1 MYDWSD
7 KKILI
12 VEDNNINYLLLQHM
26 LQITGILIDLAKNS
40 NCFFKFISMNNY
52 DLILMDINLNEKIS
66 GVDLIKF
73 MKSNNINVPVIIQTA
88 YDEELIHSISDI
100 QHSDIISKPLN
111 RDILFNKININF
123 NIK

>member
-1 MYDWSD
+1 MCDWSD

-12 VEDNNINYLLLQHM
+12 VEDNDINYLLLEHM
-26 LQITGILIDLAKNS
+26 LKPSGIIIDYAKNS
-40 NCFFKFISMNNY
+40 NTFFELITKNNH

-66 GVDLIKF
+66 GIDLIKF
-73 MKSNNINVPVIIQTA
+73 MKNNDINIPIIIQTA

-100 QHSDIISKPLN
+100 QYSDIISKPLN
-111 RDILFNKININF
+111 RDILFNKINNRF